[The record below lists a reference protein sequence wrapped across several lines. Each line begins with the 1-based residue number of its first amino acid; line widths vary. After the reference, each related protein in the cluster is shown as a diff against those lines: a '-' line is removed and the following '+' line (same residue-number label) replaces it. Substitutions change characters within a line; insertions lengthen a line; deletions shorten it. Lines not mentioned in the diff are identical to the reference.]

1 MELRV
6 KERYL
11 DKEMCINIA
20 QMAACLIGGDI
31 LTVAKEIYAHTWMY
45 YHVPIGWVR
54 RHADP
59 INIGGDGLMRRLIF
73 GLIWRM
79 GR

>member
-1 MELRV
+1 MEIRV

-11 DKEMCINIA
+11 DKAMCINIA
-20 QMAACLIGGDI
+20 QMAVCLIGGDI

-59 INIGGDGLMRRLIF
+59 INIGGDGVLRRIAYEV
-73 GLIWRM
+73 IWRL